1 MESRAST
8 YGFQKA
14 DARTV
19 PECDVISERHCTPKQ
34 TNRRECRLG
43 ALSVAAIRELVEE
56 PARKRGKARQTDLL
70 SRESLNGIFLS
81 QLHDI
86 IDVNPRFEP

>member
-43 ALSVAAIRELVEE
+43 ALSVSGYTGTR
-56 PARKRGKARQTDLL
+56 
-70 SRESLNGIFLS
+70 
-81 QLHDI
+81 
-86 IDVNPRFEP
+86 

>member
-1 MESRAST
+1 MEPRAST

-34 TNRRECRLG
+34 TNRRERRLD
-43 ALSVAAIRELVEE
+43 ALSVIGYRV
-56 PARKRGKARQTDLL
+56 L
-70 SRESLNGIFLS
+70 SDSGQE
-81 QLHDI
+81 
-86 IDVNPRFEP
+86 VNEAKVR